1 MGLSFSWSVLIPVT
15 FGSVQLSST
24 SPNRNKALTRV
35 LKIIYIWTHESV
47 LAVVTAPP
55 DLIKRWPEWSWRG
68 HSCLIKAFLICWCLF
83 DSTKIADR
91 FCQCLLSHVS
101 HSCVFFYFCFVF
113 LLIVLFTCISWLH
126 IYLLASDLLQCRKEI
141 MNVGEPLCKLHFTEC
156 TNRWITA
163 AYFTCLLWIFVFFN
177 PVR

>member
-24 SPNRNKALTRV
+24 SLNRNKALTRV
-35 LKIIYIWTHESV
+35 LKIFYIWTHESV

-101 HSCVFFYFCFVF
+101 HSCVFFIF
-113 LLIVLFTCISWLH
+113 VLFSFWLCYSPVFHDYIFIYWPQICCNAERKSWTLV
-126 IYLLASDLLQCRKEI
+126 S
-141 MNVGEPLCKLHFTEC
+141 LCVNFTSLNAQ
-156 TNRWITA
+156 TDG
-163 AYFTCLLWIFVFFN
+163 
-177 PVR
+177 

>member
-47 LAVVTAPP
+47 LALVTAPP

-101 HSCVFFYFCFVF
+101 HSCVFFVFFCFPFDCVIHLYF
-113 LLIVLFTCISWLH
+113 MITYLFIGLRFAAMQKGNH
-126 IYLLASDLLQCRKEI
+126 E
-141 MNVGEPLCKLHFTEC
+141 
-156 TNRWITA
+156 RWWA
-163 AYFTCLLWIFVFFN
+163 FV
-177 PVR
+177 